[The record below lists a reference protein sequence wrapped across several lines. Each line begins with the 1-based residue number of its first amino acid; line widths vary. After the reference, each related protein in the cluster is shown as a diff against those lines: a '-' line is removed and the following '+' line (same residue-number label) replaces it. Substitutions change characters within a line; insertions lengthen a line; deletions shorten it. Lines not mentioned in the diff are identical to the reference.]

1 MGQDELSRSVA
12 ALSRMLLKGETLD
25 STLDRIARLAAE
37 LLPQADAASITISE
51 AGGLARTASST
62 EEPEAPL
69 KAPGRITVAEL
80 DAGQNRLDEGP
91 CLTAMRDRQT
101 VQIDSMHTETRWQGF
116 CRLALAA
123 GIESVLAVPLGDES
137 VEAPRGARGHRRAR
151 PSRVRTT
158 M

>member
-1 MGQDELSRSVA
+1 
-12 ALSRMLLKGETLD
+12 MLLKGETLG

-62 EEPEAPL
+62 EPEAPL
-69 KAPGRITVAEL
+69 KAPGQRPEAPLKAPGQRPEAPLKAPGQRTVAEL
-80 DAGQNRLDEGP
+80 AAEQNRLDEGP
-91 CLTAMRDRQT
+91 CLVAMRERQT

-123 GIESVLAVPLGDES
+123 GIESLLAVPLGAEPA
-137 VEAPRGARGHRRAR
+137 EAPRGAIN
-151 PSRVRTT
+151 
-158 M
+158 